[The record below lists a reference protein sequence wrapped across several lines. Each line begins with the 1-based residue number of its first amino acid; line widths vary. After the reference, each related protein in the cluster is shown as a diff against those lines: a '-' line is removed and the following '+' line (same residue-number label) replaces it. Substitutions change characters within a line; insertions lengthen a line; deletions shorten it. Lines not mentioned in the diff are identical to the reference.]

1 MLVDVK
7 LVLGGGW
14 TDGVGIWLGG
24 GCIQIALKGRWV
36 GKDSGWE

>member
-14 TDGVGIWLGG
+14 TDGVGIRLWGG
-24 GCIQIALKGRWV
+24 VYTDCSEG
-36 GKDSGWE
+36 